1 MSISLYWLL
10 RDPTLLLRVLAVQGL
25 YATSSQFVIIII
37 ISVHKASTQ
46 HRHLCSNP
54 FRLGSQINQGPDK
67 QLGQLCSCIRN
78 LRMLGSQW
86 ICCLPRVCVGT
97 GLFCHGCGLLAGKN
111 CWHRHEWSVN
121 DSDASSYLLQEGTSS
136 VLGGEKY
143 IYREKQKTTVKI
155 DTYHFH
161 SKNFVSQYYRYL
173 QRYFSINIL
182 IMLHTIRWNVHIMAN
197 KQQIIQQMWTKPTSR
212 LSDMPFAIFAIVLA
226 SRGAITIMS
235 AHRRSSI
242 CSTGSV
248 RSFHI

>member
-1 MSISLYWLL
+1 MPRQVNSLSSSSSRYIRSQHSIAIYAAILSDWVVRLIRAQTSNSVSCVRAYEIWECLAHNEYVVCQGC
-10 RDPTLLLRVLAVQGL
+10 VLA
-25 YATSSQFVIIII
+25 
-37 ISVHKASTQ
+37 
-46 HRHLCSNP
+46 
-54 FRLGSQINQGPDK
+54 PD
-67 QLGQLCSCIRN
+67 S
-78 LRMLGSQW
+78 
-86 ICCLPRVCVGT
+86 
-97 GLFCHGCGLLAGKN
+97 FCHGCGLLAGKN
-111 CWHRHEWSVN
+111 CWHRHEWSDN
-121 DSDASSYLLQEGTSS
+121 DSDASSYLLQDGTSS

-212 LSDMPFAIFAIVLA
+212 LSDMPFAIFARVLA